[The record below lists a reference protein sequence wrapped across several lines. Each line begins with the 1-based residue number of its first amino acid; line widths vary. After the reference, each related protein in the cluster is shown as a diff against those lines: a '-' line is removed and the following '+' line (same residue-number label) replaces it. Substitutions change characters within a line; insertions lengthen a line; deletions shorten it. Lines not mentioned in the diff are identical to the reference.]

1 MKNMKKL
8 LALALVIMSVVAI
21 AVPAMAVTGLQI
33 GQTATVSV
41 NSAGLKIRRTAST
54 NDGTYWIVGNGTE
67 VKITSVPNN
76 TWYGVEVTKYV
87 KGSNGTG
94 YVGLKGY
101 AQASFITGTPTPPSV
116 PNNWQEAFGATGLLK
131 QGDRGI
137 YVQNAQKCLIYLGYL
152 DDIAD
157 GVFGEKTFD
166 AVWDFQFDNRGT
178 LCDNFETLDGVDG
191 ILGPRSKA
199 LLYELGKTAL
209 GK

>member
-1 MKNMKKL
+1 MKHMKQIVAL
-8 LALALVIMSVVAI
+8 ILAIMSVVSVAL
-21 AVPAMAVTGLQI
+21 PAMADTGLQI

-41 NSAGLKIRRTAST
+41 NSAGLKIRRTANT

-94 YVGLKGY
+94 YVGLEGY
-101 AQASFITGTPTPPSV
+101 AQAKFITGTPATPSV
-116 PNNWQEAFGATGLLK
+116 PNNWQEAFGATDSLTL
-131 QGDRGI
+131 GDRGV

-152 DDIAD
+152 DDEAD
-157 GVFGEKTFD
+157 GVFGDKTFD

-178 LCDNFETLDGVDG
+178 LCDDFDTLDGVDG

-199 LLYELGKTAL
+199 LLYDLGKAAL